1 MEQDCQVGKPMP
13 AAAPSDPNVTSPDN
27 HHDLTASAREEV
39 GSTKEN
45 EGIKQPSH
53 AVLVAAA
60 ANKTVAA
67 QYQPGEN
74 TCRALHYL
82 HTALPAAFCTLGRN
96 TVLNICGNKPAQE
109 LRRNVFNFDKIQ
121 QSQDSPCEDP
131 VTQTLGE
138 TTEYK
143 KQSFKTKELVQLLH
157 KTLEA
162 AQLEK
167 RTCKQFLAAAGEQER
182 LELVRH
188 KERCIADLDVRLEAL
203 LKDKEELEQRL
214 AMQDCQVNELQQHV
228 QLMMEKNNAKQEV
241 ILNLVLFDHHDDIEA
256 HKIQNKFLNSEI
268 YQLTKLWRN
277 SSEEEKGLLMK
288 CAYLEAKNCQIESK
302 YLIMLRRLQESKGLD
317 SSQQEMVKRLI
328 EDALQGDQKDVFK
341 LNPVSEY
348 DDYGFKTIP
357 DYEVEDVKLL
367 AKIQALEIRS
377 NNLRNNEMVDKPLRT
392 RWANYLA
399 SRPLGQLAPSPE
411 LKGLI
416 RCGIPVEYREQV
428 WRWIVRT
435 RTQVYRKR
443 NPNRYQELRKHCEV
457 SEHPASRQIRLDLH
471 RTLTSNKHFSSPTSD
486 AVQKLQRILLAFS
499 WQNPTIGYCQGLNRL
514 AAIALL
520 VLKDE
525 EDAFWCLVAVVEIIM
540 PQDYYSKTLTASQ
553 ADQRVFRDFLA
564 EKMPRLT
571 AHFKEHS
578 IDHSLITFNWFLVV
592 FVESLVSDILLRV
605 WDAFLY
611 EGTKCA
617 YLEAKNC
624 QIESKYL
631 IMLRRLQESKGL
643 DSSQQ
648 EMVKRLIEDALQGDQ
663 KDVFKL
669 NPVSEYDDYGFKT
682 IPDYEVE
689 DVKLLAKIQALEIRS
704 NNLRNN
710 EMVDKPLRTRW
721 ANYLASRPLGQ
732 LAPSP
737 ELKGLIRCG
746 IPVEYREQVWRWIV
760 RTRTQVYRKRNPNR
774 YQELRK
780 HCEVSEHPASRQI
793 RLDLHRTLTSNKHF
807 SSPTSDAVQKLQRIL
822 LAFSWQNP
830 TIGYCQGLNRL
841 AAIALLV
848 LKDEEDA
855 FWCLVA
861 VVEIIMPQDYYSKT
875 LTASQADQRVFRDFL
890 AEKMPRLTAHF
901 KEHSIDHSLITFNWF
916 LVVFV
921 ESLVSDILLRVWDAF
936 LYEGTKVIFRY
947 ALALFKYNEE
957 DILKIHDNLE
967 IYQYLRFFTK
977 TISDGRKLMDIAFND
992 MNPFPMKLLKNRRE
1006 FHMERLT
1013 AELQELERI
1022 QEEFVKEQQV
1032 ERKDKDLDT
1041 AVSEDEEVIFRYA
1054 LALFKYNEED
1064 ILKIHDNLEIYQY
1077 LRFFTKTISDGRKL
1091 MDIAFNDMNP
1101 FPMKLLKNRREFHME
1116 RLTAELQELERI
1128 QEEFVKEQQVERK
1141 DKDLDTAVSED
1152 EEVIQTAVSLH
1163 HTS

>member
-1 MEQDCQVGKPMP
+1 MVRTVKMEQDCQVGKPMP
-13 AAAPSDPNVTSPDN
+13 AADPNLTSPDN

-39 GSTKEN
+39 ESTKEN
-45 EGIKQPSH
+45 EGDSTHMDQSNAQEKPVMKTKMEPSSTKLCGYLNKLGGPLKAWKARWFIFEEKKCQLYYYRTSQDVNPLGSIDLANATFGYPAQAQEETFQIQIPGRVVVLKALNNQAMLYWLQQLQIKRWQHNTSLVKIPAEPSTTSTQLCQLPSAPLEGRTEDFLPAVKTPKGLVGEAAAPHHRDTEHSPQYLWKQASSGAEAECYYILLMQAPPVPLTPPAPTVLSAPSVSSVTNESAQEAKTGGKSSPSSSMNKREKKMTSSLQPS
-53 AVLVAAA
+53 
-60 ANKTVAA
+60 
-67 QYQPGEN
+67 GEKVSGKEESPVDKLS
-74 TCRALHYL
+74 RLQHEV
-82 HTALPAAFCTLGRN
+82 FTL
-96 TVLNICGNKPAQE
+96 TEE
-109 LRRNVFNFDKIQ
+109 LK
-121 QSQDSPCEDP
+121 SQ
-131 VTQTLGE
+131 
-138 TTEYK
+138 
-143 KQSFKTKELVQLLH
+143 KELVRLLH
-157 KTLEA
+157 KALEA
-162 AQLEK
+162 AQQEK
-167 RTCKQFLAAAGEQER
+167 RTSKQFLSAAGEQER

-188 KERCIADLDVRLEAL
+188 KERCIADLDGRLEAL

-241 ILNLVLFDHHDDIEA
+241 ILKLSKQRTVANSMGTETFCRLQEKIEHLKVILKVTFTLQPWEVCQLLFQETRIKPHSFFCFYSLGPRLIVIVTGCRNPLPLDCPVLEMSGRLWEGYCFHQLLCFVLILTLNLSFVL
-256 HKIQNKFLNSEI
+256 Q
-268 YQLTKLWRN
+268 
-277 SSEEEKGLLMK
+277 

-302 YLIMLRRLQESKGLD
+302 YLVVLRRLQESKGLD

-328 EDALQGDQKDVFK
+328 EDSLQGDKKDGFK

-367 AKIQALEIRS
+367 AKIQALEILS

-399 SRPLGQLAPSPE
+399 SRPLDQLAPSPE

-435 RTQVYRKR
+435 RTQVSRKW

-457 SEHPASRQIRLDLH
+457 SEHLASRQIRLDLH

-520 VLKDE
+520 VLKGE

-564 EKMPRLT
+564 EKMPRLM

-592 FVESLVSDILLRV
+592 FVESLVSDILLR
-605 WDAFLY
+605 A
-611 EGTKCA
+611 
-617 YLEAKNC
+617 
-624 QIESKYL
+624 
-631 IMLRRLQESKGL
+631 
-643 DSSQQ
+643 
-648 EMVKRLIEDALQGDQ
+648 
-663 KDVFKL
+663 
-669 NPVSEYDDYGFKT
+669 
-682 IPDYEVE
+682 
-689 DVKLLAKIQALEIRS
+689 
-704 NNLRNN
+704 
-710 EMVDKPLRTRW
+710 
-721 ANYLASRPLGQ
+721 
-732 LAPSP
+732 
-737 ELKGLIRCG
+737 
-746 IPVEYREQVWRWIV
+746 
-760 RTRTQVYRKRNPNR
+760 
-774 YQELRK
+774 
-780 HCEVSEHPASRQI
+780 
-793 RLDLHRTLTSNKHF
+793 
-807 SSPTSDAVQKLQRIL
+807 
-822 LAFSWQNP
+822 
-830 TIGYCQGLNRL
+830 
-841 AAIALLV
+841 
-848 LKDEEDA
+848 
-855 FWCLVA
+855 
-861 VVEIIMPQDYYSKT
+861 
-875 LTASQADQRVFRDFL
+875 
-890 AEKMPRLTAHF
+890 
-901 KEHSIDHSLITFNWF
+901 
-916 LVVFV
+916 
-921 ESLVSDILLRVWDAF
+921 WDAF

-977 TISDGRKLMDIAFND
+977 TISDGRKLMTIVFND

-1013 AELQELERI
+1013 AELLELERI

-1032 ERKDKDLDT
+1032 ECKDKDLDT
-1041 AVSEDEEVIFRYA
+1041 AV
-1054 LALFKYNEED
+1054 N
-1064 ILKIHDNLEIYQY
+1064 
-1077 LRFFTKTISDGRKL
+1077 
-1091 MDIAFNDMNP
+1091 
-1101 FPMKLLKNRREFHME
+1101 
-1116 RLTAELQELERI
+1116 
-1128 QEEFVKEQQVERK
+1128 
-1141 DKDLDTAVSED
+1141 ED

>member
-1 MEQDCQVGKPMP
+1 MKLFYDNEEVVPVSESGKDKAVFNLHSAPHMVRTITMEQDCQVRKPRP
-13 AAAPSDPNVTSPDN
+13 AAQSSDPNVTSPHN
-27 HHDLTASAREEV
+27 HHDLTASAKEEV
-39 GSTKEN
+39 GRTKEN
-45 EGIKQPSH
+45 GVDSRHTDQSNTQEKPVMKTEVETSTKLCGYLNKLGGPLKAWKARWFVFEEKKCQLYYYRMSQDANPLGSIDLANATFGYPAEAEEGTFEIQIPGRVVVLKALNSQAMLYWLQQLQMKRWQHNTSLVKIPAEPSTTSTQPCQLPSAPEEERTEDFLPAIKTPKG
-53 AVLVAAA
+53 LVGEAAA
-60 ANKTVAA
+60 YLPDPWQQN
-67 QYQPGEN
+67 
-74 TCRALHYL
+74 ALQKLSLKHPI
-82 HTALPAAFCTLGRN
+82 TEIQN

-109 LRRNVFNFDKIQ
+109 LRRSVFNFDEIRQ
-121 QSQDSPCEDP
+121 PLDSPCEDP
-131 VTQTLGE
+131 VTLGE
-138 TTEYK
+138 TTVPLAPIAPTVLSAPSVSSVTNGPAQEARTGGKNSPSSSMK
-143 KQSFKTKELVQLLH
+143 KREKKMTSSLQPSGENVSGKEGSSVDKRSRLQHEVFTLTEELKSQKELVQLLH

-188 KERCIADLDVRLEAL
+188 KERCIADLDGRLEAL
-203 LKDKEELEQRL
+203 LKDKEELEQSL
-214 AMQDCQVNELQQHV
+214 AMRDCQVNELQQHV

-241 ILNLVLFDHHDDIEA
+241 ILKLSEQVDSCMADPKRTISNTMGTDTFCKLQEKIEHLEDDIEA

-277 SSEEEKGLLMK
+277 SSEQEKGLLVK

-302 YLIMLRRLQESKGLD
+302 YLIVLRSLQDSKGLD

-328 EDALQGDQKDVFK
+328 EDSLQGDVKDVLK

-357 DYEVEDVKLL
+357 DYEVEDMKLL

-377 NNLRNNEMVDKPLRT
+377 NNLRSNEMVDKPLRT
-392 RWANYLA
+392 RWANYLGN
-399 SRPLGQLAPSPE
+399 RRLGELAPSLE

-443 NPNRYQELRKHCEV
+443 NPNRYQELTKHCEV

-471 RTLTSNKHFSSPTSD
+471 RTLTGNKHFSSPTSS

-540 PQDYYSKTLTASQ
+540 P
-553 ADQRVFRDFLA
+553 R
-564 EKMPRLT
+564 
-571 AHFKEHS
+571 
-578 IDHSLITFNWFLVV
+578 
-592 FVESLVSDILLRV
+592 
-605 WDAFLY
+605 
-611 EGTKCA
+611 
-617 YLEAKNC
+617 
-624 QIESKYL
+624 
-631 IMLRRLQESKGL
+631 
-643 DSSQQ
+643 
-648 EMVKRLIEDALQGDQ
+648 
-663 KDVFKL
+663 
-669 NPVSEYDDYGFKT
+669 
-682 IPDYEVE
+682 
-689 DVKLLAKIQALEIRS
+689 
-704 NNLRNN
+704 
-710 EMVDKPLRTRW
+710 
-721 ANYLASRPLGQ
+721 
-732 LAPSP
+732 
-737 ELKGLIRCG
+737 
-746 IPVEYREQVWRWIV
+746 
-760 RTRTQVYRKRNPNR
+760 
-774 YQELRK
+774 
-780 HCEVSEHPASRQI
+780 
-793 RLDLHRTLTSNKHF
+793 
-807 SSPTSDAVQKLQRIL
+807 
-822 LAFSWQNP
+822 
-830 TIGYCQGLNRL
+830 
-841 AAIALLV
+841 
-848 LKDEEDA
+848 
-855 FWCLVA
+855 
-861 VVEIIMPQDYYSKT
+861 DYYSKT

-947 ALALFKYNEE
+947 ALALFKYKEE

-967 IYQYLRFFTK
+967 IYLYLRFFTK
-977 TISDGRKLMDIAFND
+977 TISDGRKLMNIAFND

-1041 AVSEDEEVIFRYA
+1041 AVSEDEE
-1054 LALFKYNEED
+1054 
-1064 ILKIHDNLEIYQY
+1064 EI
-1077 LRFFTKTISDGRKL
+1077 D
-1091 MDIAFNDMNP
+1091 
-1101 FPMKLLKNRREFHME
+1101 
-1116 RLTAELQELERI
+1116 
-1128 QEEFVKEQQVERK
+1128 
-1141 DKDLDTAVSED
+1141 
-1152 EEVIQTAVSLH
+1152 
-1163 HTS
+1163 